1 MDQNLSHTDP
11 VSFSGKQ
18 PLQDKKDPADLSD
31 DMVQSQQDLAQ
42 AAVSGQVPTDD
53 NQIQPQASPAQPVSG
68 SKEQKETGPLTP
80 KLELEKVEIVE
91 QKEPEPK
98 KEVKD
103 WVEKVESGDTAQLK
117 KPVID
122 DYGQILVEAAEKKEK
137 PKITLPL
144 NEKGVEEGLHHKAID
159 SFRWLAEWCVR
170 VMKMATGRVFYKPS

>member
-1 MDQNLSHTDP
+1 MDQNLSNTDP

-18 PLQDKKDPADLSD
+18 PLQGKKDPVNLTD
-31 DMVQSQQDLAQ
+31 DTVQSQQDLAQ
-42 AAVSGQVPTDD
+42 AAVID
-53 NQIQPQASPAQPVSG
+53 QASEPVSG
-68 SKEQKETGPLTP
+68 PKEQKEAGPLTS
-80 KLELEKVEIVE
+80 KLELEKVEVVE

-103 WVEKVESGDTAQLK
+103 WVEKIESGDTAQLK
-117 KPVID
+117 KPVTD

-144 NEKGVEEGLHHKAID
+144 DERAVERGLRHKAVD

>member
-1 MDQNLSHTDP
+1 MDQPLSNPDP
-11 VSFSGKQ
+11 NSFNSG
-18 PLQDKKDPADLSD
+18 DLSD

-42 AAVSGQVPTDD
+42 AAVT
-53 NQIQPQASPAQPVSG
+53 NQAPEPVSG

-80 KLELEKVEIVE
+80 KLELEKLEIVE
-91 QKEPEPK
+91 QKEPEPE

-144 NEKGVEEGLHHKAID
+144 DEKGMEKGLHHKAID

>member
-11 VSFSGKQ
+11 VFFSGKQ
-18 PLQDKKDPADLSD
+18 PLQDKKGSADLSD
-31 DMVQSQQDLAQ
+31 DIVRSQQDLAQ
-42 AAVSGQVPTDD
+42 ATVAD
-53 NQIQPQASPAQPVSG
+53 QAPEPVSG
-68 SKEQKETGPLTP
+68 SKEQKEAGPLAP
-80 KLELEKVEIVE
+80 KPELEKVEVVE

-103 WVEKVESGDTAQLK
+103 WMEKVESGDTAQLK
-117 KPVID
+117 KPVLD

-137 PKITLPL
+137 PKIILPL
-144 NEKGVEEGLHHKAID
+144 DEEEVEKGLHHKAID

>member
-1 MDQNLSHTDP
+1 MDQSLSNSDP
-11 VSFSGKQ
+11 NSFSSG
-18 PLQDKKDPADLSD
+18 DLSD
-31 DMVQSQQDLAQ
+31 DMVRSQQDLAQ
-42 AAVSGQVPTDD
+42 AAVTGQVPE
-53 NQIQPQASPAQPVSG
+53 SVSG

-80 KLELEKVEIVE
+80 KLELEKVEVVE

-98 KEVKD
+98 KEVKN

-117 KPVID
+117 KPVTD

-144 NEKGVEEGLHHKAID
+144 DEKGVEKGLHHKAVN

-170 VMKMATGRVFYKPS
+170 VMKIATGRVFYKPN